1 MPDNSQA
8 FGLNTKLNF
17 GKYKG
22 STVQEIIKK
31 DPEYLGWAEDTID
44 WFVLDDEAES
54 ALDYAIYEA
63 IDWD

>member
-1 MPDNSQA
+1 MNEKTFKLD
-8 FGLNTKLNF
+8 TKLDF

-22 STVQEIIKK
+22 LTVEEIIKK

-44 WFVLDDEAES
+44 WFELDSEAEA

-63 IDWD
+63 IDWG